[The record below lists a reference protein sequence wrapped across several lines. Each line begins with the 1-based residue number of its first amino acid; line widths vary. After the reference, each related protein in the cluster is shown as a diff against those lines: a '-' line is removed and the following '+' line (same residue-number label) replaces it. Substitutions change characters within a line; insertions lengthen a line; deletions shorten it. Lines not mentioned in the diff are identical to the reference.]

1 MTGSL
6 PSDRTRKTLVRR
18 EGRTDPRYG
27 VLPTERPLDLHI
39 NLGCINLDKPPGPTS
54 HEVVAWVKR
63 ILEIE
68 SAGHSGTLDPKVT
81 GILPTMLGD
90 STRVVETLLSAGKE
104 YVCLMRVHA
113 TLPRKKILEVCSEFS
128 GVIYQRPPLKSSVK
142 RALRTREVYYLD
154 VLEIEG
160 PSVLFRVGCEAGTY
174 IRKLCHDIGLALG
187 TGAHMEELR
196 RTKSGPFREDE
207 TLVTLHNLKDAKEVW
222 KETGDETPLRRAI
235 QPVEAALRHMPSLVV
250 SDGAVDAICHG
261 APLAAPGLLNLES
274 GIEAGEKVV
283 IYTLKGEAVA
293 VAQAAMNSNEMM
305 ASSSGIVAKTSRV
318 VMAPGTYPK
327 MWAKKS

>member
-1 MTGSL
+1 MAGNL
-6 PSDRTRKTLVRR
+6 PSEKIRDTLVRR

-27 VLPTERPLDLHI
+27 VLPAERPLDLYMR
-39 NLGCINLDKPPGPTS
+39 LGCINLDKPPGPTS

-113 TLPRKKILEVCSEFS
+113 TLPRKKIIEVCSEFQ
-128 GVIYQRPPLKSSVK
+128 GEIYQRPPLKSSVK
-142 RALRTREVYYLD
+142 RALRTREVYYLE

-160 PSVLFRVGCEAGTY
+160 PSVLMRVGCEAGTY

-207 TLVTLHNLKDAKEVW
+207 TLVTLHDLKDAKEIW
-222 KETGDETPLRRAI
+222 KETGDETLLRHAI
-235 QPVEAALRHMPSLVV
+235 QPVEQALRHMSSLVV

-261 APLAAPGLLNLES
+261 APLAAPGLLSLES
-274 GIEAGEKVV
+274 GIRAGEKVV

-293 VAQAAMNSNEMM
+293 VAQAAMNSEEMVT
-305 ASSSGIVAKTSRV
+305 SSAGIVAKTSRV
-318 VMAPGTYPK
+318 IMAPGTYPRL
-327 MWAKKS
+327 WSKKS